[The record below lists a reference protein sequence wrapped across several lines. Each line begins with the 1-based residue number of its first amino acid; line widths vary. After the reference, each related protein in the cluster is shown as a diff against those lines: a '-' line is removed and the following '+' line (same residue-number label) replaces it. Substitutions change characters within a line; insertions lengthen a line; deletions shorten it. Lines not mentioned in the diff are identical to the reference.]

1 MFATKHVI
9 KASGANIEYD
19 THHVGELGGYDERLL
34 ERAIKSLEETKV
46 CMKGWVL
53 ASRRMDAKHRMS
65 MQMEMNHEI
74 GTFVG
79 VSHVHS
85 YEGLTGKHQNVDFIT
100 IRETTEGE
108 YKGMEHEA
116 VPGVVESLKVT
127 SKVSCERIA
136 KFAFDYAVK
145 HGRKKVTAIH
155 KANIMKL
162 GDGLFMKTCEEVS
175 KLYPNIEYDDMII
188 DNTCM
193 QLVSNPQQFDVMILP
208 NLYGNIVENLGG
220 GLIGGA
226 GVLPGAQY
234 AHDCAFFGAAARF
247 TFLKGTG
254 KDLANPTAMFM
265 SAGNM
270 LAHIGMIEEGKRIK
284 SATRNAI
291 KDGSVLTTDLGG
303 YNSTTEFT
311 TAVMEQMGKI

>member
-1 MFATKHVI
+1 MIRNIIRKASSTPIADFSANPRKITLIPGDGVGPEVMFATKHVI
-9 KASGANIEYD
+9 SASGANIQYD
-19 THHVGELGGYDERLL
+19 THHVGELLGYDEIVLQK
-34 ERAIKSLEETKV
+34 AIDSLKETKV

-53 ASRRMDAKHRMS
+53 ASKRMDANHKMS
-65 MQMEMNHEI
+65 MQMEMNHEV

-85 YEGLTGKHQNVDFIT
+85 YEGIEGKHKNVDFIT

-108 YKGMEHEA
+108 YKGMEHQA
-116 VPGVVESLKVT
+116 VPGVVESLKVM
-127 SKVSCERIA
+127 SKESCERIA
-136 KFAFDYAVK
+136 RFAFDYAVK

-162 GDGLFMKTCEEVS
+162 GDGLFMRTCAEIS
-175 KLYPNIEYDDMII
+175 KLYPQIEYSDMII

-193 QLVSNPQQFDVMILP
+193 QLVSNPQQFDVMVLP

-226 GVLPGAQY
+226 GMLPGAQY
-234 AHDCAFFGAAARF
+234 AHDVAFFGAAARF

-265 SAGNM
+265 SPGICWRM
-270 LAHIGMIEEGKRIK
+270 LVWYKRE
-284 SATRNAI
+284 R
-291 KDGSVLTTDLGG
+291 
-303 YNSTTEFT
+303 E
-311 TAVMEQMGKI
+311 